1 MILFNITFAVSPQS
15 ENDFLEWVSGSFIPE
30 INSCSSFSSPL
41 LTRIIPQNPDECQ
54 TQSFALQFKA
64 DSVDTVHRWIECSGG
79 MILDK
84 IHSKHGEGVLS
95 FATFMEIL

>member
-15 ENDFLEWVSGSFIPE
+15 ENDFLEWASESFIPE

-41 LTRIIPQNPDECQ
+41 LTRIIPQNPDEDQ
-54 TQSFALQFKA
+54 AQSFALQFKA
-64 DSVDTVHRWIECSGG
+64 ESVEAVNRWIECSGG
-79 MILDK
+79 MALEK
-84 IHSKHGEGVLS
+84 IHSKHGENVLF